1 MRFVLLLIY
10 ITLSFNLHGQT
21 FYEVD
26 IDDRNLAIELN
37 KEAEKFLNENRVK
50 TALDRLLESI
60 SVDSLLRESYLLIY
74 QLWLAEK
81 SYTETIA
88 TVIYKGKQ
96 IFNDDDELCFYY
108 AELLR
113 FQSMLPEAILEY
125 TNAMNYARRNGED
138 FYLVHY
144 YYLNRGN
151 CFLSM
156 NMEDG
161 ALADFN
167 YALKLKPDFTAALC
181 GRGVCLFRKGNK
193 DKACTDWQ
201 QALKLGYAPV
211 KQYIDKYC
219 K

>member
-1 MRFVLLLIY
+1 MRFVLLIIY
-10 ITLSFNLHGQT
+10 FTLSLHLHGQS

-26 IDDRNLAIELN
+26 IDDRNLALELN
-37 KEAEKFLNENRVK
+37 NEAKKFLNESIFNQ
-50 TALDRLLESI
+50 ALDRLLESI
-60 SVDSLLRESYLLIY
+60 SIDSVLRESYLLIY
-74 QLWLAEK
+74 QVWIADK

-88 TVIYKGKQ
+88 TAILKGKQ

-113 FQSMLPEAILEY
+113 AQSMLPEAILEY
-125 TNAMNYARRNGED
+125 TNAMNYAKRNGED

-167 YALKLKPDFTAALC
+167 YALTLKPDFTPALC
-181 GRGVCLFRKGNK
+181 GRGVCLFRKGKK
-193 DKACTDWQ
+193 DKACHDWQ
-201 QALKLGYAPV
+201 QALKLGYIPV